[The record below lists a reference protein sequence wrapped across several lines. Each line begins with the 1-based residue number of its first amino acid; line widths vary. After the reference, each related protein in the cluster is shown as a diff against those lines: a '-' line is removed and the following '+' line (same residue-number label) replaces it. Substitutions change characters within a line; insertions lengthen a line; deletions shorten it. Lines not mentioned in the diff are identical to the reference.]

1 MVSGETFTAIDIG
14 SSKIKTIIW
23 VFNEEKKLRVLW
35 VGVSSSLG
43 VRKGNILDM
52 DEFKNNIDA
61 SLSEAERMTWEQVSH
76 VYLSLSGTGID
87 VATNKWI
94 VAVMDSEITEEDIN
108 RSLDMAQNW
117 VDLQNRVVLKVI
129 PEQFSCDFESGIKNP
144 IWMTAKK
151 LEVIAHIFSIGSN
164 VLNNIKKWIF
174 DVGVDIVDVYP
185 NLITSGE
192 AVLTKRQK
200 ELWVVCIDIWASTTG
215 VTVYEEWALIYSG
228 VIPIGWEN
236 VTSDVALG
244 ARVSI
249 DLAEKLKI
257 EYGDLGLCKIEKWK
271 DEEIELEKLSKNET
285 GTLSMKYL
293 SEITRARYAELF
305 YYVNSELKKIWKD
318 WMLPEWAII
327 TGGWA
332 KMKWIL
338 ELSKEVLRL
347 PSAIWVPED
356 SDFISGTSISDPQF
370 SSVIWTLLL
379 SQKYSTHKW
388 SKLNFSIGWYWNS
401 LKSLFYKIVPKG

>member
-14 SSKIKTIIW
+14 SSKIKTIIG
-23 VFNEEKKLRVLW
+23 VFNEEKKLRVLG
-35 VGVSSSLG
+35 VGVAASLG

-61 SLSEAERMTWEQVSH
+61 SLSEAERMTGEQVSH
-76 VYLSLSGTGID
+76 IYLSLSGIGID
-87 VATNKWI
+87 VATNKGI

-108 RSLDMAQNW
+108 RSLDMAQNG

-129 PEQFSCDFESGIKNP
+129 PEHFTCDYESGIKNP
-144 IWMTAKK
+144 IGMTAKK

-164 VLNNIKKWIF
+164 VLNNIKKGIF

-200 ELWVVCIDIWASTTG
+200 ELGVVCIDIGASTTG
-215 VTVYEEWALIYSG
+215 IAVYEEGVLIYSG
-228 VIPIGWEN
+228 VIPLGGEN

-257 EYGDLGLCKIEKWK
+257 EYGDLGLCKIEKGK
-271 DEEIELEKLSKNET
+271 DEEIELEKLSKNES

-305 YYVNSELKKIWKD
+305 YYVNSELKKINKD
-318 WMLPEWAII
+318 GMLPEGAII
-327 TGGWA
+327 TGGGA
-332 KMKWIL
+332 KMKGIL

-347 PSAIWVPED
+347 PSAIGVPED

-370 SSVIWTLLL
+370 SSVIGTLLL
-379 SQKYSTHKW
+379 SQKYSTHKG
-388 SKLNFSIGWYWNS
+388 SKLNFSIGGYWNS